1 MQKVLLTGMS
11 GVGKSTILNQ
21 LKVEGFLTVDL
32 DNSGWINYDVK
43 EEDYLMDTTK
53 IIDFITLHEKEV
65 VFLAGTTINQ
75 IHIYPYLDFV
85 ISLTAP
91 LEVMKER
98 IQNRE
103 NNPFGKTEDEWSK
116 IVSDKVTFEEQIFK
130 SSDYVISTDKPLQDV
145 LKEIYEACRIDLEK
159 SKLIH

>member
-1 MQKVLLTGMS
+1 MS

-159 SKLIH
+159 S

>member
-145 LKEIYEACRIDLEK
+145 LKEIYEAGRIDLEK
-159 SKLIH
+159 SELIH

>member
-159 SKLIH
+159 SGLIH

>member
-130 SSDYVISTDKPLQDV
+130 SSDYVILRDKPLQDV

-159 SKLIH
+159 SELIH

>member
-75 IHIYPYLDFV
+75 IHIYSYLDFV

-130 SSDYVISTDKPLQDV
+130 SSDYVISTDKPLQDI
-145 LKEIYEACRIDLEK
+145 LKEIYEACRIDLEN
-159 SKLIH
+159 SELIH